1 MSETFEISVLTAT
14 ATSSMEILDWILHLD
29 KHLEAVI
36 TYMGPWFY
44 GLVTAIIFGE
54 TGLVIAPFLPGDSLL
69 FAVGAFAAKP
79 EFNLNVWYFLPL
91 LIVAAIVGDAVNYSI
106 GKWVGPAIFRK
117 DTGWLMNK
125 QHLLR
130 AQAFYEKYGGKA
142 IVLARF
148 LPILRTFA
156 PFVAGIGGMQ
166 YRRFWFYNVIG
177 GVAWV
182 TLFLMGGYV
191 FGEQEFVKKNFHVVI
206 LAIIFI
212 SVLPVAWEWWKA
224 RSEAKRSA

>member
-1 MSETFEISVLTAT
+1 
-14 ATSSMEILDWILHLD
+14 MEIIEWIVHMDEHLGQI
-29 KHLEAVI
+29 VSQ
-36 TYMGPWFY
+36 MGVWFY
-44 GLVTAIIFGE
+44 ALMVAIIFSE

-69 FAVGAFAAKP
+69 FGIGALAAAQP
-79 EFNLNVWYFLPL
+79 EDLNIFVLLPL

-106 GKWVGPAIFRK
+106 GKWIGPQIFRR

-130 AQAFYEKYGGKA
+130 AQEFYERYGAKA

-156 PFVAGIGGMQ
+156 PFVAGIGGMH
-166 YRRFWFYNVIG
+166 YRRFWFYNVAG

-182 TLFLMGGYV
+182 SLFLLGGYC
-191 FGEQEFVKKNFHVVI
+191 FGNYSFVKRYFFLVM
-206 LAIIFI
+206 LAIVFI
-212 SVLPVAWEWWKA
+212 SVIPIAWEWMRA
-224 RSEAKRSA
+224 SRQSRAESRGV

>member
-1 MSETFEISVLTAT
+1 
-14 ATSSMEILDWILHLD
+14 MEILEWILHLD
-29 KHLEAVI
+29 DHLGPIIEQ
-36 TYMGPWFY
+36 MGIWFY
-44 GLVTAIIFGE
+44 ALLVVIIFSE

-69 FAVGAFAAKP
+69 FAVGALAATQP
-79 EFNLNVWYFLPL
+79 DHLNILVLVPL
-91 LIVAAIVGDAVNYSI
+91 LIVAAIVGDAVNYAL
-106 GKWVGPAIFRK
+106 GRWVGPQIFRR

-130 AQAFYEKYGGKA
+130 AQVFYERHGGKA

-166 YRRFWFYNVIG
+166 YRRFWLYNVVG
-177 GVAWV
+177 GIVWV
-182 TLFLMGGYV
+182 SLFLLGGYC
-191 FGEQEFVKKNFHVVI
+191 FGNHPLIKRNFHIVI

-212 SVLPVAWEWWKA
+212 SVVPVAWEWWKA
-224 RSEAKRSA
+224 YREQRSSEQPVA

>member
-1 MSETFEISVLTAT
+1 
-14 ATSSMEILDWILHLD
+14 MEILDWLLHLD
-29 KHLEAVI
+29 KHLETVI
-36 TYMGPWFY
+36 NYLGPWFY
-44 GLVTAIIFGE
+44 ALVTAIIFSE

-79 EFNLNVWYFLPL
+79 EFNLNIWYFLPL
-91 LIVAAIVGDAVNYSI
+91 LIAAAILGDAVNYWI

-166 YRRFWFYNVIG
+166 YKRFWFYNVIG

-182 TLFLMGGYV
+182 SLFLLGGYA
-191 FGEQEFVKKNFHVVI
+191 FGELEIVKKYFHLVI
-206 LAIIFI
+206 VAIIFI
-212 SVLPVAWEWWKA
+212 SVLPVAYEWWRAVSDK
-224 RSEAKRSA
+224 KVD

>member
-1 MSETFEISVLTAT
+1 
-14 ATSSMEILDWILHLD
+14 MEILDWILHLD
-29 KHLEAVI
+29 KHLEVVI
-36 TYMGPWFY
+36 NYLGPWFY
-44 GLVTAIIFGE
+44 VLVAGIIFSE

-69 FAVGAFAAKP
+69 FAVGAFAARP
-79 EFNLNVWYFLPL
+79 EYNLNVWYFLPL
-91 LIVAAIVGDAVNYSI
+91 LIAAAIIGDAVNYAI

-166 YRRFWFYNVIG
+166 YKRFWFYNVIG

-182 TLFLMGGYV
+182 TLFLMGGYI
-191 FGEQEFVKKNFHVVI
+191 FGEQEIVKKNFHIVI
-206 LAIIFI
+206 VAIIFI
-212 SVLPVAWEWWKA
+212 SVVPIAWEWWKA
-224 RSEAKRSA
+224 RSEKKAD